1 MEEGR
6 HSLYYANSSSIF
18 QLSFHI
24 DIATMHDFEQ
34 FQVSL
39 RGKVGTG
46 GATALVGQH
55 NNQGSQRQKATL
67 RHQGLVSPET

>member
-1 MEEGR
+1 MEEGGR
-6 HSLYYANSSSIF
+6 SLYYVNSSSIF
-18 QLSFHI
+18 QVSFHI
-24 DIATMHDFEQ
+24 DIPTIHDFEQ

-46 GATALVGQH
+46 GATALVGLH

-67 RHQGLVSPET
+67 RHQGLVWPET